1 LFIIIIST
9 KEVLVTF
16 FKKVSRMIL
25 SGALLLTI
33 GCASVSNFQ
42 TGKPLGKGNAQGY
55 AAISHITTKGAS
67 IK

>member
-1 LFIIIIST
+1 
-9 KEVLVTF
+9 VTF